1 MRNGW
6 EFTGRSHEQRAIH
19 KEGDQAAM
27 IERSLSILER
37 FTGTPPVG
45 WLGSG
50 LAQTFWTPELLAAV
64 GIRYIGDR
72 VYDDEPTTIH
82 TASGELMALP
92 DTLELNDIAMMIV
105 QHHESS
111 YLLQRAIDQFD
122 RLYQEGKERAKI
134 MALAVSVSSAV
145 EAISACDVTCPAH
158 PRKQWP
164 EARPSRCR

>member
-1 MRNGW
+1 M
-6 EFTGRSHEQRAIH
+6 
-19 KEGDQAAM
+19 
-27 IERSLSILER
+27 
-37 FTGTPPVG
+37 PPVG

-50 LAQTFWTPELLAAV
+50 LAQTLWTPELLAAA
-64 GIRYIGDR
+64 GIRYLSDW

-82 TASGELMALP
+82 TANGELMALP

-105 QHHESS
+105 QHHESG

-134 MALAVSVSSAV
+134 MALAVSDSSAV

-158 PRKQWP
+158 PRFAASP
-164 EARPSRCR
+164 PAPARTNSTPRYTSPRRPHGNPSWSNPKS